1 MVAQEIQYYN
11 DETKLIYLTQ
21 LDEFMKKHKIKIGI
35 DKLRLCYN
43 VINDAII
50 SELEAERP
58 MIYELFDFT
67 LHRIEGKHYNDI
79 YAIVYDDVNEN
90 GEMQSTKFG
99 ELRFNLKSQEDDEE
113 ITDLKKVWVY
123 VENQILYDETK
134 AYYLSY
140 ITDHLGLE
148 LNNLTACEINVDTTR
163 RNMAYTMK
171 KHIRDKKLTTILNGK
186 KIVDRK
192 ENRPELRFMHIGN
205 MDRYKDMTL
214 YIMPKKAIK
223 NRADAPS
230 LCFYNKLDE
239 INNSSGKKYISHIYD
254 NPTKLYR
261 SEIRFTNE
269 KFREFLDKYNLPL
282 GEVMLFNKGFQ
293 WCVFE
298 HFFNSIIRFK
308 KGDENIPLDLLVV

>member
-1 MVAQEIQYYN
+1 MVAQEIQNYN

-21 LDEFMKKHKIKIGI
+21 LDELMKKYKLKIGM

-43 VINDAII
+43 VINDIII
-50 SELEAERP
+50 SVLETEKP
-58 MIYELFDFT
+58 EIYELFNFT
-67 LHRIEGKHYNDI
+67 LYRIEGKHYNDI
-79 YAIVYDDVNEN
+79 YAIIYDDVNAD

-113 ITDLKKVWVY
+113 IVDLKKVWVY

-134 AYYLSY
+134 ASYLSY

-148 LNNLTACEINVDTTR
+148 LNNLTACEIYVDTTR

-171 KHIRDKKLTTILNGK
+171 KYIRDKKLTTILNGK
-186 KIVDRK
+186 RIVDRK
-192 ENRPELRFMHIGN
+192 ENRPELRFLHVGDMN
-205 MDRYKDMTL
+205 RYKDMTL
-214 YIMPKKAIK
+214 YVMPKKAIK
-223 NRADAPS
+223 NKADAPS

-239 INNSSGKKYISHIYD
+239 IENSSGKKYIKEKYD

-261 SEIRFTNE
+261 SEIRFANE
-269 KFREFLDKYNLPL
+269 KFREFLDKYYLPL
-282 GEVMLFNKGFQ
+282 DESILFNKAFQ

-298 HFFNSIIRFK
+298 YFFNSIIRFK
-308 KGDENIPLDLLVV
+308 KDNDNIPLDLLVI

>member
-1 MVAQEIQYYN
+1 MVAQEIQNHN

-21 LDEFMKKHKIKIGI
+21 LDEFMKRNKIKIGM

-50 SELEAERP
+50 SELETNSPE
-58 MIYELFDFT
+58 IYELYDFT
-67 LHRIEGKHYNDI
+67 LYRIDGKHYNDI
-79 YAIVYDDVNEN
+79 YSIVYYDINEN
-90 GEMQSTKFG
+90 GEIQSMKFG
-99 ELRFNLKSQEDDEE
+99 ELRFNLKSQDGDEE
-113 ITDLKKVWVY
+113 TADLKKVWVY

-140 ITDHLGLE
+140 ITDHLGLQ
-148 LNNLTACEINVDTTR
+148 LNNLTACEIYVDTTK
-163 RNMAYTMK
+163 RNTAYTMK
-171 KHIRDKKLTTILNGK
+171 KYIRDKKLTTYLNGK
-186 KIVDRK
+186 RIVDRK
-192 ENRPELRFMHIGN
+192 ENRPELRFLHVGD

-214 YIMPKKAIK
+214 YVMPKKAIK
-223 NRADAPS
+223 SKADAPS

-239 INNSSGKKYISHIYD
+239 IDNSSGKKYIKDKYD

-261 SEIRFTNE
+261 SKIRFASE
-269 KFREFLDKYNLPL
+269 KFREFLDKYYLPL
-282 GEVMLFNKGFQ
+282 DETILFNKGFQ

-308 KGDENIPLDLLVV
+308 KDGEIIPLDLLVV

>member
-1 MVAQEIQYYN
+1 
-11 DETKLIYLTQ
+11 
-21 LDEFMKKHKIKIGI
+21 
-35 DKLRLCYN
+35 
-43 VINDAII
+43 
-50 SELEAERP
+50 
-58 MIYELFDFT
+58 MIYMQLF
-67 LHRIEGKHYNDI
+67 N
-79 YAIVYDDVNEN
+79 DVNAD

-113 ITDLKKVWVY
+113 IADLKKVWVY

-134 AYYLSY
+134 ASYLSY

-148 LNNLTACEINVDTTR
+148 LNNLTACEIYVDTTR

-171 KHIRDKKLTTILNGK
+171 KYIRDKKLTTILNGK
-186 KIVDRK
+186 RIVDRK
-192 ENRPELRFMHIGN
+192 ENRPELRFLHVGD

-223 NRADAPS
+223 NKADAPS

-239 INNSSGKKYISHIYD
+239 IKNSSGKKYIKEKYG

-269 KFREFLDKYNLPL
+269 KFREFLDKYYLPL
-282 GEVMLFNKGFQ
+282 DETILFNKGFQ
-293 WCVFE
+293 WCIFE

-308 KGDENIPLDLLVV
+308 RGNKNIPLDLLVI